1 MKIKRKIF
9 NFIFINKPII
19 VLFVLGLFNSFNPIY
34 ADTYYIAPYGDDNNP
49 GTLTE
54 PWATITKANTVLQ
67 AGDTV
72 FIREGSYNDRIEP
85 INSGTQGNYIT
96 YMAYPGETP
105 VIDRSVLITN
115 WNEYT
120 DSIYWAE
127 YTGYTIPLWEDTFEE
142 AGFYCGL
149 WPVFSLSELDEP
161 GKFYHDEVN
170 KRFYVWTSTGDDPN
184 NHTMRASTG
193 KGAHFNKD
201 YIVIDGINMKWIV
214 TGILSEN
221 CSNCIFKNMDIQY
234 TYGGISLKWDT
245 HHNRILNNTI
255 FHAGS
260 WYWDEGDGIFLTGH
274 HTFIEGN
281 DISLTGHNPIN
292 TRGYSTGIAAHHNI
306 IQNNRLHDSG
316 SSAICSNYDTWREVW
331 RNNFAYRCTGVG
343 IQTDGNDN
351 VFYNNVCYHNGQAG
365 GVYLTDGRTGG
376 NNKFFNN
383 TFFNN
388 NSIYLSQPQ
397 QVLYPEEW
405 SITECIGCIVDSNI
419 FKNNIIYN
427 TEDDSTKL
435 YMIYSDLDEFR
446 KNVFCYND
454 FFNDRE
460 VYIRDIPIGT
470 NPLSWWEE
478 NYPIKFNNNIII
490 DPLFIDPN
498 NEDFNLESSSQ
509 LINAGTFLSN
519 TISSGSGSI
528 ISVED
533 AGYFCDGY
541 GITEGDLIQLEGQNE
556 TVRIID
562 VDYDNNIIIIDSTL
576 VWAAGQGIGLPYNGS
591 APDMGAF
598 EYDAGTSI
606 DPGINNS
613 TSRICL
619 LSNYPNPFYQST
631 VIAYQ
636 LPVSGKVILKVY
648 DIIGQ
653 KVLTLVNKKQP
664 AGYYSVIWDGTT
676 DTSEPISS
684 GIYFYHIQTGDYMET
699 KKCILLK

>member
-1 MKIKRKIF
+1 MKLKRKTF
-9 NFIFINKPII
+9 DLNFINKSII

-34 ADTYYIAPYGDDNNP
+34 ADTYYVAPYGDDNNP
-49 GTLTE
+49 GTIAE
-54 PWATITKANTVLQ
+54 PWATFTKANTVLQ

-72 FIREGSYNDRIEP
+72 FIREGTYNDRIEP
-85 INSGTQGNYIT
+85 VNSGTPGNYIT

-120 DSIYWAE
+120 DYIYWAE

-149 WPVFSLSELDEP
+149 WPVFSLSDLDEP
-161 GKFYHDEVN
+161 GKFFHDEVN
-170 KRFYVWTSTGDDPN
+170 ERFYVWTSTGDDPN

-193 KGAHFNKD
+193 KGAHFDKD

-214 TGILSEN
+214 IGILSDN
-221 CSNCIFKNMDIQY
+221 CSNCIFKNIDIQY
-234 TYGGISLKWDT
+234 TYGGMALKWDT
-245 HHNRILNNTI
+245 HHNQILNNTI

-274 HTFIEGN
+274 HTLIEGN
-281 DISLTGHNPIN
+281 DISLTAHNPIN
-292 TRGYSTGIAAHHNI
+292 TRGYDTGIAAHHNI
-306 IQNNRLHDSG
+306 IQNNRLHDCG
-316 SSAICSNYDTWREVW
+316 SSAICSNYNTYREVW
-331 RNNFAYRCTGVG
+331 RNNFAYRCTGCG
-343 IQTDGNDN
+343 LQTDGYDN
-351 VFYNNVCYHNGQAG
+351 AFYNNVCYHNGQAG

-383 TFFNN
+383 TFYNN

-405 SITECIGCIVDSNI
+405 SITECIECVVDSNI

-435 YMIYSDLDEFR
+435 YMIYSDLEEFR
-446 KNVFCYND
+446 SNVFCYND

-470 NPLSWWEE
+470 NPLFWWEE
-478 NYPIKFNNNIII
+478 YYHLNFNNNIIT
-490 DPLFIDPN
+490 DPLFLDPN
-498 NEDFNLESSSQ
+498 NEDFNLESNSQ
-509 LINAGTFLSN
+509 LINAGTFLTNTVSSN
-519 TISSGSGSI
+519 TGSVI
-528 ISVED
+528 TVED

-556 TVRIID
+556 TARIIE
-562 VDYDNNIIIIDSTL
+562 VDYDNNIIYIDSIFGW
-576 VWAAGQGIGLPYNGS
+576 VAGQGIGFPYSSS

-598 EYDAGTSI
+598 
-606 DPGINNS
+606 
-613 TSRICL
+613 
-619 LSNYPNPFYQST
+619 
-631 VIAYQ
+631 
-636 LPVSGKVILKVY
+636 
-648 DIIGQ
+648 
-653 KVLTLVNKKQP
+653 
-664 AGYYSVIWDGTT
+664 
-676 DTSEPISS
+676 
-684 GIYFYHIQTGDYMET
+684 
-699 KKCILLK
+699 